1 MSGIDELVRE
11 RAYELWQQAARPDG
25 RSEEFWFA
33 AEHESEDNTAMAD
46 GDASTLVPSVE
57 EPPVAALYPGA
68 PAGW

>member
-11 RAYELWQQAARPDG
+11 RAYELWQQAGRPDG
-25 RSEEFWFA
+25 RTDEFWFA
-33 AEHESEDNTAMAD
+33 AEHESEDNTAIAD

-57 EPPVAALYPGA
+57 EPPVPALYPGA